1 MQRPPPPP
9 RRSPSP
15 ERERPAAPTASQPQA
30 LHLCETPPSLV
41 PPPALATPGYT
52 IGEVLHTSSTWQL
65 VRATAHDDGR
75 PVLLRRPRVA
85 GPLRRAELH
94 HELAL
99 AARLVT
105 VDLLRPLAVARDGD
119 DSVLVY
125 EFFAGRPLSLGTGP
139 TRSPGELRALAVR
152 LCHALDGMHRAG
164 VVHKNLH
171 PGAVLV
177 DDAGQLRLTDLAL
190 ASVLSREEATIDP
203 PSRVRGE
210 LPYLAPEQSGR
221 MNRAIDARSDLYSL
235 GVILYEQ
242 LAGALP
248 FQQKDPLELIHAHMT
263 ALPAALPAQVPSDL
277 AAIVLR
283 LLAKNPEDR
292 PQDAQEL
299 LHLLLDD
306 SGLVA
311 PSQPFRLP
319 QKLYGRDLAS
329 AALTAGFR
337 RAAAGAC
344 VFALVSGYAGI
355 GKSSLVQELHRPL
368 TASRGFFA
376 AGKFDQYNRGVPFA
390 AVIAAAA
397 TLLQHVLTLGPRE
410 ISSWQ
415 LRIAQAVGTALP
427 VLAEIVPDV
436 QAIVGPQPPA
446 SPLPTTEAQQRLQIT
461 LQRFIGVFTA
471 EAHPLVLFFDDLQWA
486 DGATLRLI
494 DALVGEP
501 STHHLL
507 LLGAYRDHELGPSD
521 RLTALLAEHRA
532 GPTPPL
538 EIHLAPL
545 DIPDVAALLR
555 DTLTDDNVTDL
566 ARELVQRTHGNPLFI
581 REFLRFLHRE
591 RLLHHD
597 PARGAWTWDLASV
610 DAARVPASIADLLG
624 DALRRQPPEVQHIL
638 QLAACLGTR
647 FDATTLAQVHG
658 APLSELARLLQ
669 PAVEQGHVVPLHPSF
684 RLLAHA
690 RADELEQDVPLRF
703 LHDRVRQAAYAL
715 IPEPER
721 PTFHAQVGRRLLA
734 RAYAHGQLHE
744 TLFDIVTHLNAAIP
758 LLAPGEQSELA
769 ELDLLAARRA
779 KATAAYESA
788 LTLLAAGL
796 AALGHDAWRREPALA
811 FDLHAEQAECEY
823 LSGALDRALARLEHI
838 EPHAATSVQRL
849 QLIDLRVVL
858 HASMGNTRAALQAG
872 RLGLATAGI
881 ELPEDP
887 TACRLAV
894 ADELARI
901 DHLLARTPLAALVD
915 APPLRD
921 PAMRG
926 VLKLLADMLAPANLT
941 HPDLYALINTTQAR
955 LSIEH
960 GHTDISAYTYV
971 VYGFFLATV
980 LRQYPQADQFGRF
993 ALELNDRLDNPALRC
1008 RLRFV
1013 YATYSH
1019 FTRPLRS
1026 VLAEFSA
1033 ALDDGR
1039 EAGDHIYSASA
1050 CSHILISRIS
1060 LGDPLAEVHEQA
1072 DRLLA
1077 LTQRTRVSS
1086 AAATQ
1091 TVARQL
1097 VSALRGRNL
1106 APHSLADE
1114 HFDEHAFVARCERSG
1129 MTFALRWYATAS
1141 LLLALLF
1148 DRGADARALIDRF
1161 GPAIAGNFGFYF
1173 TTEFAFLAALALTRL
1188 AADAPPDERPAR
1200 LAELATYADPLAA
1213 WALACP
1219 ANFAHRAALVAAE
1232 RAALT
1237 GDDAAAIT
1245 AYDAALEAAR
1255 AAGLVAH
1262 EALTCELAAR
1272 FHRQRGRAGLARLLL
1287 REAHDAYRRWGAT
1300 SKLRALHDAHP
1311 ELATPPGTSA
1321 PFVSD
1326 EQHAD
1331 LDLRSILRAS
1341 QAFAA
1346 ALRLDELTRTVL
1358 RIVVVTAGATHG
1370 VLVLADDHEP
1380 LRVVG
1385 TWAAHGATP
1394 AQDERDLDTHPT
1406 VPAAPV
1412 RLAYRTLR
1420 PVAQSD
1426 PEHAGLFPA
1435 AARSALCLPLV
1446 VQGQAHGV
1454 LYLENNLAAGAF
1466 TPARR
1471 ETLAMLSA
1479 QIAVS
1484 LAHAKLYARLDEA
1497 RSAAEAASRAK
1508 STFLANMSHEL
1519 RTPLNA
1525 ILGYADLIEEE
1536 TAPDTLLAD
1545 DIRKIQRA
1553 SRHLLDIISDI
1564 LDLSKIE
1571 AEKLDVLL
1579 QPFPLVPLLAGVIE
1593 TIGPAIARNHNTL
1606 VYNPTPE
1613 LGSMYSD
1620 PVRLRQVLLNLLSN
1634 AAKFTQQ
1641 GTITLVAERQDER
1654 IRVTV
1659 QDTGIGMTP
1668 AQADRV
1674 FDAFHQVDAST
1685 TRQVGGTGLGLTIS
1699 RRLCQLL
1706 GGDITLRTTPGE
1718 GSSFTIDLPAR
1729 AEPQPR
1735 PAIA

>member
-1 MQRPPPPP
+1 MPPPLD
-9 RRSPSP
+9 
-15 ERERPAAPTASQPQA
+15 T
-30 LHLCETPPSLV
+30 L
-41 PPPALATPGYT
+41 GYA
-52 IGEVLHTSSTWQL
+52 IGEVLHTSSAWQL
-65 VRATAHDDGR
+65 VRATRHGDGR
-75 PVLLRRPRVA
+75 PILLRRPRVA

-99 AARLVT
+99 AARLIG
-105 VDLLRPLAVARDGD
+105 VDLLQPLAVERHGD

-125 EFFAGRPLSLGTGP
+125 EYFAGRPLSLGTGP
-139 TRSPGELRALAVR
+139 TRSPGELRTLAVR
-152 LCHALDGMHRAG
+152 LCRALDRLHRAG

-171 PGAVLV
+171 PGAILV
-177 DDAGQLRLTDLAL
+177 DDAGHLKLTDLAL
-190 ASVLSREEATIDP
+190 ASALSREEATVDP

-221 MNRAIDARSDLYSL
+221 MNRAIDARSDLYAL

-248 FQQKDPLELIHAHMT
+248 FQQQDPLELIHAHMT
-263 ALPAALPAQVPSDL
+263 ALPAPLPAQVPADL
-277 AAIVLR
+277 AALVLR

-292 PQDAQEL
+292 PQDAREL
-299 LHLLLDD
+299 LTMLEDD
-306 SGLVA
+306 SGLIR
-311 PSQPFRLP
+311 PTQSFRLP
-319 QKLYGRDLAS
+319 QKLYGRDTAS
-329 AALTAGFR
+329 ATLMAGFR

-415 LRIAQAVGTALP
+415 TRIGQAVGTALP

-436 QAIVGPQPPA
+436 QAIVGPQPPP
-446 SPLPTTEAQQRLQIT
+446 SPLPTTEAQQRLQLT

-471 EAHPLVLFFDDLQWA
+471 EAHPLVLFLDDLQWA
-486 DGATLRLI
+486 DGATMRLI
-494 DALVGEP
+494 DALVGDP
-501 STHHLL
+501 ATHHLL
-507 LLGAYRDHELGPSD
+507 LLGAYRDHEIGPEH
-521 RLTALLAEHRA
+521 RLTALLAEQRSS
-532 GPTPPL
+532 PTPPL

-545 DIPDVAALLR
+545 DTADVAALLR
-555 DTLTDDNVTDL
+555 DTLTDEDVTDL

-591 RLLHHD
+591 RLLRYD
-597 PARGAWTWDLASV
+597 PVRAAWTWDLASV
-610 DAARVPASIADLLG
+610 DAARVPASIADLVG

-647 FDATTLAQVHG
+647 FDADTLAQVHG
-658 APLSELARLLQ
+658 TDLSEVARLLQ
-669 PAVEQGHVVPLHPSF
+669 PAVELDLVVPLHPSF

-690 RADELEQDVPLRF
+690 RADELEQTVPLRF

-715 IPEPER
+715 IPEPQR
-721 PTFHAQVGRRLLA
+721 PVFHAQVGRRLLA
-734 RAYAHGQLHE
+734 RARAHDQLHE
-744 TLFDIVTHLNAAIP
+744 ALFSVVTHLNAAVS
-758 LLAPGEQSELA
+758 LLSDDEQAELA

-788 LTLLAAGL
+788 LALLAAGL
-796 AALGHDAWRREPALA
+796 TALNHAGLGNAGLGHAARRAPALA
-811 FDLHAEQAECEY
+811 FALLAEQAECEY

-838 EPHAATSVQRL
+838 EAHATTSEQRL
-849 QLIDLRVVL
+849 QLVDLRVIL
-858 HASMGNTRAALQAG
+858 HASMGNTRAALHAG
-872 RLGLATAGI
+872 RIGLAAAGI
-881 ELPEDP
+881 ELPDDDH
-887 TACRLAV
+887 ACRLAV

-901 DHLLARTPLAALVD
+901 DALLTRTPLATLVD

-941 HPDLYALINTTQAR
+941 RPDLYALLNTTQAR

-980 LRQYPQADQFGRF
+980 LRQYPQADRFGRF
-993 ALELNDRLDNPALRC
+993 AIELNDRLDNPALRC

-1026 VLAEFSA
+1026 VLAEFHA

-1050 CSHILISRIS
+1050 SSHILITRIS

-1072 DRLLA
+1072 ERLLA
-1077 LTQRTRVSS
+1077 LTQRTRVTS

-1097 VSALRGRNL
+1097 VAALRGHNL
-1106 APHSLADE
+1106 APHALADE
-1114 HFDEHAFVARCERSG
+1114 HFDEDAFVARCERSG
-1129 MTFALRWYATAS
+1129 MTFALRWYATAR

-1148 DRGADARALIDRF
+1148 DRPADARALIDRF
-1161 GPAIAGNFGFYF
+1161 GAPIAGNFGFYF
-1173 TTEFAFLAALALTRL
+1173 TTEFAFLAALALARI
-1188 AADAPPDERPAR
+1188 AADALPDDRPA
-1200 LAELATYADPLAA
+1200 LLTELARYADPLAA
-1213 WALACP
+1213 WATACP
-1219 ANFAHRAALVAAE
+1219 ANFAHKAALVAAE
-1232 RAALT
+1232 RAAIT
-1237 GDDAAAIT
+1237 GDDATAIST
-1245 AYDAALEAAR
+1245 YDAAIEAAR
-1255 AAGLVAH
+1255 AARFVAH
-1262 EALTCELAAR
+1262 EALACELAAR
-1272 FHRQRGRAGLARLLL
+1272 FHHRRHRPGLARMLL
-1287 REAHDAYRRWGAT
+1287 REAHAAYQRWGAT
-1300 SKLRALHDAHP
+1300 SKLRALQDAHP
-1311 ELATPPGTSA
+1311 GLAPPTHAALPLA
-1321 PFVSD
+1321 PY
-1326 EQHAD
+1326 EPHAD
-1331 LDLRSILRAS
+1331 LDLRSVLRAS

-1358 RIVVVTAGATHG
+1358 RIVVVTAGATRG
-1370 VLVLADDHEP
+1370 VLVLADDHET
-1380 LRVVG
+1380 LRIVG
-1385 TWAAHGATP
+1385 ATVAHGAAP
-1394 AQDERDLDTHPT
+1394 AQEESDLDSNDTI
-1406 VPAAPV
+1406 PAAPV

-1426 PEHAGLFPA
+1426 PEHAALFTTD
-1435 AARSALCLPLV
+1435 ARSALCLPLV
-1446 VQGQAHGV
+1446 VQGHAHGV

-1479 QIAVS
+1479 QIAIS

-1536 TAPDTLLAD
+1536 TLPDTQLAD

-1571 AEKLDVLL
+1571 ADKLDVLL
-1579 QPFPLVPLLAGVIE
+1579 QPFPLGPLLAGVLE
-1593 TIGPAIARNHNTL
+1593 TIGPAIARNGNTL
-1606 VYNPTPE
+1606 VFQPPAE

-1634 AAKFTQQ
+1634 AAKFTHL
-1641 GTITLVAERQDER
+1641 GTITLEAERVAER
-1654 IRVTV
+1654 IRFTV
-1659 QDTGIGMTP
+1659 RDTGIGMSP
-1668 AQADRV
+1668 AQAERV

-1706 GGDITLRTTPGE
+1706 GGDISLHSVPGQ

-1729 AEPQPR
+1729 AGPQPR
-1735 PAIA
+1735 PTIA